1 MERAQKYLTE
11 SMKYQY
17 PLPSLLPTSGHLRC
31 SLGYGHNL
39 KLSMAQHNKG
49 LLLAHRADLS
59 LRRALLH
66 SITQVPWLTVSS
78 ILNLHHLKL
87 LVSPITATGRQTAI
101 GCTPSFLCCIPEM
114 TLSLLFSAIG
124 QSGHMVL
131 REQVIG
137 PPLSLP
143 HPRTCPTPTLPSS

>member
-1 MERAQKYLTE
+1 MELVQKYLTE

-39 KLSMAQHNKG
+39 KFSMAQHNKG

-66 SITQVPWLTVSS
+66 SVTQVPWLTVSS

-87 LVSPITATGRQTAI
+87 LASPITATGRQTAI
-101 GCTPSFLCCIPEM
+101 GSHTR
-114 TLSLLFSAIG
+114 FS
-124 QSGHMVL
+124 ML
-131 REQVIG
+131 
-137 PPLSLP
+137 
-143 HPRTCPTPTLPSS
+143 HPRNDPLTPILSHWPEWSHGPEGAGDRTAPVSTTS